1 MKTVKMIFQ
10 YSIILLMVGLV
21 LQCGKKKEECLE
33 VPCITQKAKI
43 GMSKKDFEKAFGKPE
58 RTVENKQEIW
68 KDLEDLKAGYDS
80 FIKSYGSSSSD
91 GRIESSLAHINKAL
105 HNNRG
110 NFKKQI
116 YNIKVKHD
124 GNEFIKSVYFYNN
137 QLIAF

>member
-58 RTVENKQEIW
+58 RTVENKQEI
-68 KDLEDLKAGYDS
+68 
-80 FIKSYGSSSSD
+80 
-91 GRIESSLAHINKAL
+91 
-105 HNNRG
+105 
-110 NFKKQI
+110 
-116 YNIKVKHD
+116 
-124 GNEFIKSVYFYNN
+124 
-137 QLIAF
+137 